1 MSLYPSGASRRH
13 FSAHGMTVSYP
24 LDSFTFQHPSPI
36 TELPNPANRASAR
49 AHPALNLKSHQSAW
63 YSSRAQH
70 VRIRTAAAA
79 EPYAARTHI
88 HTLSTKAAKSFGRL
102 CGHHYCTNAVSLGHA
117 AVRHAG
123 TSAMC
128 TADAD
133 HPTPLPGMAEVLD
146 QYGWMLETP
155 LEELM
160 SCATALRDDNRHG
173 AIVSFSPKVFIPITR
188 LCRDM
193 CGYCTFAQP
202 PRPGRRAFMTLG
214 EVLQIAAQGASA
226 GCSEALLTLGDK
238 PEDRW
243 PEAASELMEMGFGST
258 LEYVEAVAKAILQE
272 TGLLPHINAG
282 IMSELEL
289 RKLKKV
295 SASQGLMLEST
306 SLELMHPGGAH
317 HNCPDKDPASRL
329 RTIEA
334 AGRAAVP
341 YTSGILVGIGDTR
354 SDRLHALACLHRL
367 NERYGHI
374 QELIIQNFR
383 RKPATAMAAWP
394 EPPFDELLWAVAVAR
409 IMFGPH
415 MNIQAPPNL
424 TPLESADGGG
434 SGAFSLDALPAA
446 WQALL
451 KAGINDWGGIS
462 PITRD
467 FVNPEKPWPHLS
479 SLAAATAA
487 AGKLLLPRLPVYPS
501 FLGLRGGPSRPN
513 CHPAR
518 PEEAAAAD
526 REALATRAPG
536 TPLAG
541 TPAEV
546 AAAGTPL
553 ELLSCPWLD
562 FSGGRDSVGAAVLRS
577 IDSEGFLRASAWVA
591 GRPDVDEQQG
601 QIQGQRERTQHS
613 DPSSISVSN
622 VSPLPPPPPAASPCL
637 PAAAASMTMATPI
650 AAAEATT
657 QTAET
662 GTIAAAALKLTVPRE
677 SVPMP
682 RWREGRVWRVAV
694 CVDGAMEGMQRPAD
708 PSPRVT
714 RLLEGVLSGGR
725 LLQRDEVELLL
736 RSRGADHDAVCAAAD
751 ELRRRTCGDTV
762 SYVVNRNIN
771 YTNVCTYKCVFCAF
785 SKGRTSEELRG
796 PSYVVPYEE
805 IARRTAEAWDR
816 GATEVCMQGGIHPDF
831 TGDTYLRIVSAA
843 KAAAP
848 AVHVHAFSPLEVH
861 HGATSLGLIYERYLE
876 RLALAGLGSLPGTA
890 AEVLHDNVRSVLCP
904 DKIDTATWLKVVGAA
919 HRVGLRTTSTLM
931 FGSIEEG
938 PAAWASHLV
947 LLRELQQQAE
957 AIGGHGGG
965 VGITEFV
972 PLPFVHMESP
982 VYIKGQARRG
992 PSLHEVV
999 LLHAVARLA
1008 LHPHVT
1014 NIQASWVK
1022 AGPSRAAQLLAA
1034 GCNDMG
1040 GSIMNESITR
1050 AAGEYRGWRASKRTN
1065 GTERAPPPSQPTS
1078 SPPPP
1083 PLPPPPLPPPPP
1095 PPSGSHLG
1103 LKKGRC

>member
-1 MSLYPSGASRRH
+1 MAMYYPSA
-13 FSAHGMTVSYP
+13 
-24 LDSFTFQHPSPI
+24 SFTCQPVSPL
-36 TELPNPANRASAR
+36 TQLPKPANLPRVREHRAFNSKCHQAAWYPSR
-49 AHPALNLKSHQSAW
+49 AH
-63 YSSRAQH
+63 H
-70 VRIRTAAAA
+70 VRIRAAAAA
-79 EPYAARTHI
+79 EPCAARTH
-88 HTLSTKAAKSFGRL
+88 TNTPATKAAKPFGRL
-102 CGHHYCTNAVSLGHA
+102 CGLSCRTNAVALGHA
-117 AVRHAG
+117 TVRRAC
-123 TSAMC
+123 TSAMY
-128 TADAD
+128 TANAEQ
-133 HPTPLPGMAEVLD
+133 PTPIPVMAEVLD
-146 QYGWMLETP
+146 QYGWMLGSP

-160 SCATALRDDNRHG
+160 SRAAVLRDNGQHG
-173 AIVSFSPKVFIPITR
+173 AIVSFSPKVFLPITR

-202 PRPGRRAFMTLG
+202 PRPARRAFMTL
-214 EVLQIAAQGASA
+214 EEILQIAAQGAAA

-243 PEAASELMEMGFGST
+243 PEAASELMDMGFGST
-258 LEYVEAVAKAILQE
+258 IEYVEAAAKAILRE

-282 IMSELEL
+282 VMSELDL

-306 SLELMHPGGAH
+306 SLELMHSGGAH

-329 RTIEA
+329 KTIEA

-383 RKPATAMAAWP
+383 AKPATAMATWP
-394 EPPFDELLWAVAVAR
+394 EPPLEELLWAVTAAR
-409 IMFGPH
+409 IMFGPN

-424 TPLESADGGG
+424 TPLESAAGG
-434 SGAFSLDALPAA
+434 SSGASSLAALQVG
-446 WQALL
+446 WRALL
-451 KAGINDWGGIS
+451 DAGINDWGGIS

-467 FVNPEKPWPHLS
+467 FVNPDKPWPHLS

-487 AGKLLLPRLPVYPS
+487 AGKLLLPRLPVYPA
-501 FLGLRGGPSRPN
+501 FLGLRGGAPQPN
-513 CHPAR
+513 RHPD
-518 PEEAAAAD
+518 EETAAAV
-526 REALATRAPG
+526 RGELAARAPG
-536 TPLAG
+536 TPLAAA
-541 TPAEV
+541 PAEV
-546 AAAGTPL
+546 AAAGNPL
-553 ELLSCPWLD
+553 GQLSCRWLD
-562 FSGGRDSVGAAVLRS
+562 FSGGQDSVGAAVLRS

-591 GRPDVDEQQG
+591 GRPDVDEQEVLSQG
-601 QIQGQRERTQHS
+601 QQERAQ
-613 DPSSISVSN
+613 PSGVSIISTAFSVSHT
-622 VSPLPPPPPAASPCL
+622 PPPPAASPWPL
-637 PAAAASMTMATPI
+637 AAAASMTI
-650 AAAEATT
+650 ATT
-657 QTAET
+657 MEEAAIPTTPAATTAEM
-662 GTIAAAALKLTVPRE
+662 GSMAATAQRGSMPI
-677 SVPMP
+677 P

-694 CVDGAMEGMQRPAD
+694 SVDGALEGMPRPTD

-714 RLLEGVLSGGR
+714 SLLEGVLARGR
-725 LLQRDEVELLL
+725 PLQRDELELLL
-736 RSRGADHDAVCAAAD
+736 RSRGADYDAVCAAAD

-771 YTNVCTYKCVFCAF
+771 YTNVCTYKCSFCAF
-785 SKGRTSEELRG
+785 SKGRTAEELRG
-796 PSYVVPYEE
+796 PAYVVPYEE

-816 GATEVCMQGGIHPDF
+816 GATEVCMQGGIHPNF

-861 HGATSLGLIYERYLE
+861 HGATSLGLTYERYLE
-876 RLALAGLGSLPGTA
+876 RLAVAGLGSLPGTA
-890 AEVLHDNVRSVLCP
+890 AEVLHDHVRSVLCP

-919 HRVGLRTTSTLM
+919 HRVGLCTTSTLM
-931 FGSIEEG
+931 FGSVEEG

-957 AIGGHGGG
+957 ATAGHGSG

-992 PSLHEVV
+992 PSLHEIV

-1008 LHPHVT
+1008 LHPHV
-1014 NIQASWVK
+1014 NNVQASWVK
-1022 AGPSRAAQLLAA
+1022 VGPSRAAQLLAA

-1050 AAGEYRGWRASKRTN
+1050 AAGAAHGQE
-1065 GTERAPPPSQPTS
+1065 
-1078 SPPPP
+1078 
-1083 PLPPPPLPPPPP
+1083 LPPVRMEEIIRAAGRQPRQRTTLYGMPPVEQTARSYGTVPLQPLVFAAPTV
-1095 PPSGSHLG
+1095 GG
-1103 LKKGRC
+1103 LR